1 MAWKILQQQTL
12 ADALMSEHDAL
23 KELDDINALINWK
36 SIEQHLT
43 QIHSKTRGERAWPP
57 LMMFK
62 VLLLQSWYNLSDPAT
77 EKQLAR
83 DLLFRRFI
91 DLSLSE
97 TVPDHSSI
105 WRFRNG
111 LQKQGLYEVL
121 LSEINNQL
129 VQRGLII
136 RSGEVS
142 IIDASVIQA
151 QRNRPNKNK
160 NDENTQDPEAGY
172 NVKTASDGKRK
183 TTYGFKAH
191 MNVDEDGFIKGHQM
205 SAGNLHDSQVFESLL
220 TGNEHQVYAD
230 SAYKSQAHD
239 QFLASKKITN
249 KVLERAYRNKT
260 LTEQQKEHN
269 RYASQIRSVIERTF
283 GVLKKYYGLGQAR
296 YLGIVRNSARISM
309 MCMAHNIKRA
319 AAIKSSFLNA

>member
-1 MAWKILQQQTL
+1 MY
-12 ADALMSEHDAL
+12 EHGAL
-23 KELDDINALINWK
+23 KEMEDINALINWK

-43 QIHSKTRGERAWPP
+43 QIHSKTSGERAWPP

-62 VLLLQSWYNLSDPAT
+62 ILLLQSWYNLSDPAT

-97 TVPDHSSI
+97 SVPDHCSI
-105 WRFRNG
+105 WRFRNN

-129 VQRGLII
+129 VQRGLVI

-151 QRNRPNKNK
+151 QRNRPNRNK
-160 NDENTQDPEAGY
+160 NDENTQDPEGGY
-172 NVKTASDGKRK
+172 NVKTVSDGKQK
-183 TTYGFKAH
+183 TTYGFKVH
-191 MNVDEDGFIKGHQM
+191 MNVDENGFIKKHQM
-205 SAGNLHDSQVFESLL
+205 SADNLHDSQVFESLL

-230 SAYKSQAHD
+230 SAYKSHAHD
-239 QFLASKKITN
+239 QLLASKKITN
-249 KVLERAYRNKT
+249 KLLERGYRNKA

-283 GVLKKYYGLGQAR
+283 WVLKKTTD
-296 YLGIVRNSARISM
+296 
-309 MCMAHNIKRA
+309 
-319 AAIKSSFLNA
+319 

>member
-1 MAWKILQQQTL
+1 MY
-12 ADALMSEHDAL
+12 EHDAL
-23 KELDDINALINWK
+23 KEMEDINALINWK
-36 SIEQHLT
+36 SIEQHIT
-43 QIHSKTRGERAWPP
+43 QIHSKTRGERAWQS

-62 VLLLQSWYNLSDPAT
+62 ILLLQSWYNLSDPAT

-97 TVPDHSSI
+97 SVPDHRSI
-105 WRFRNG
+105 WWFGNS
-111 LQKQGLYEVL
+111 LQNQGLYEFL

-129 VQRGLII
+129 VQRGLVNL
-136 RSGEVS
+136 SGEVS

-151 QRNRPNKNK
+151 QRNRPNRNK

-172 NVKTASDGKRK
+172 NVKTASDGKQK
-183 TTYGFKAH
+183 TTYGFKVH
-191 MNVDEDGFIKGHQM
+191 MNVDENGFIKKNQM

-230 SAYKSQAHD
+230 SAYKSHAHD
-239 QFLASKKITN
+239 QLLASKKITN
-249 KVLERAYRNKT
+249 KVLERAYRNKA

-283 GVLKKYYGLGQAR
+283 WVLKKYYGLAQAR
-296 YLGIVRNSARISM
+296 YLGIARNSARVSM
-309 MCMAHNIKRA
+309 MCMVHNIRRSMGL
-319 AAIKSSFLNA
+319 KSFF

>member
-1 MAWKILQQQTL
+1 MACKILQQQTL

-191 MNVDEDGFIKGHQM
+191 MNVDEDGFIK
-205 SAGNLHDSQVFESLL
+205 A
-220 TGNEHQVYAD
+220 
-230 SAYKSQAHD
+230 
-239 QFLASKKITN
+239 
-249 KVLERAYRNKT
+249 
-260 LTEQQKEHN
+260 
-269 RYASQIRSVIERTF
+269 
-283 GVLKKYYGLGQAR
+283 
-296 YLGIVRNSARISM
+296 
-309 MCMAHNIKRA
+309 
-319 AAIKSSFLNA
+319 